1 MAKAELPEG
10 IQERL
15 DTLEES
21 MTALEAELEPLL
33 STPWD
38 VLTSKMEP
46 LEKAKLNLM
55 IAYAADSL
63 FFLYLKTQV
72 RIATTATPNTP
83 CAGTSFSQAC
93 VSSVVVLASCGL
105 CVGVIFRHC
114 LQARLCF
121 VLFRRQLS
129 GQLRVPQ
136 QGVLTEPTIF
146 LVRRR
151 ASLPKI
157 TP

>member
-63 FFLYLKTQV
+63 FFLYLKTQGQSAEDHPV
-72 RIATTATPNTP
+72 TEELARVKEYMQKLKAVVGRAEEGVERSTKLNKEAAARFIK
-83 CAGTSFSQAC
+83 AGIGAKEEKGDGKEAKKRKTQA
-93 VSSVVVLASCGL
+93 
-105 CVGVIFRHC
+105 
-114 LQARLCF
+114 
-121 VLFRRQLS
+121 
-129 GQLRVPQ
+129 
-136 QGVLTEPTIF
+136 
-146 LVRRR
+146 
-151 ASLPKI
+151 
-157 TP
+157 

>member
-10 IQERL
+10 IQARL

-72 RIATTATPNTP
+72 H
-83 CAGTSFSQAC
+83 
-93 VSSVVVLASCGL
+93 ASPQRL
-105 CVGVIFRHC
+105 HQVAHRLLVGRH
-114 LQARLCF
+114 
-121 VLFRRQLS
+121 RR
-129 GQLRVPQ
+129 
-136 QGVLTEPTIF
+136 
-146 LVRRR
+146 
-151 ASLPKI
+151 
-157 TP
+157 